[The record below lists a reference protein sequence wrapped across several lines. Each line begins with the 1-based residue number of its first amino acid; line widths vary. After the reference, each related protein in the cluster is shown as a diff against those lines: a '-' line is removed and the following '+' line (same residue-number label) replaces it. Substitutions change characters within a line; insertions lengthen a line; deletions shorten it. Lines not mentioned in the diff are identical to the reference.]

1 MMLVARAWFE
11 TRTRFALA
19 AAVMTATWLAGQG
32 SDSAKTLFVMLAIVL
47 GGGSL
52 RQERALGTAGFT
64 LALPVTRRALVAARV
79 AVGFSELAV
88 LAAIPVVAGKLAVA
102 GAAAWAV
109 CGAAVLAAAFLV
121 STLVASEY
129 AAWLVCF
136 FGVVG
141 YQAAVALTALQ
152 RWPALDLFRQMTEAR
167 PVALAGF
174 AAAAAVLVCAAHL
187 CQRRSQP

>member
-1 MMLVARAWFE
+1 MLLARAWYE
-11 TRTRFALA
+11 TRARFGLA
-19 AAVMTATWLAGQG
+19 AAAMTATWLAGQG
-32 SDSAKTLFVMLAIVL
+32 PDSAKTLFVMLAIVL

-64 LALPVTRRALVAARV
+64 LALPVTRRALVTARI
-79 AVGFSELAV
+79 AVGLVELAV
-88 LAAIPVVAGKLAVA
+88 LAAIPLATGTLSLVD
-102 GAAAWAV
+102 AAAWTV

-136 FGVVG
+136 FAIVA
-141 YQAAVALTALQ
+141 YQAAVALTGLQ

-167 PVALAGF
+167 PAALVGF
-174 AAAAAVLVCAAHL
+174 AAAAAALACVAHL
-187 CQRRSQP
+187 CQRRSSP